1 MTGLYYF
8 VAALLVALD
17 QITKYLARTLLMGQ
31 GTIVLIPGFLGLEY
45 VENTGMAF
53 SALTGFTPLLTV
65 VSLVLSLLLA
75 GAIWKKWLPHP
86 FAQWMLTL
94 VLAGAVGNL
103 IDRAL
108 FGYVTDMIKTL
119 FMTFPVFNVAD
130 CCVVVGAF
138 ALAGFILFFWKEER
152 QEEVRS

>member
-75 GAIWKKWLPHP
+75 GAIWKKW
-86 FAQWMLTL
+86 MLTL